1 MGPFQLG
8 MFYDSLWS
16 EMYLFKLYI
25 LMQIWLNSNLLSGSE
40 KMTLQNKHSE
50 SELHHL
56 P

>member
-50 SELHHL
+50 SELRHL